1 MDLTAE
7 EGSATRGVNSVIER
21 DLVDEEYTGRHA
33 RGVRHFAKLGDVAV
47 HDIARAGS
55 AEFASVKV
63 RTCTQVQDV
72 VLIEL
77 RYVGGERRLRVL
89 STVERGALGQG

>member
-7 EGSATRGVNSVIER
+7 EGSATLGGNSVIER
-21 DLVDEEYTGRHA
+21 GLVGEEYTGVHS

-55 AEFASVKV
+55 AEIASVKV
-63 RTCTQVQDV
+63 RTCTQVQDI
-72 VLIEL
+72 VLVEF
-77 RYVGGERRLRVL
+77 RYVGGERHLRVL